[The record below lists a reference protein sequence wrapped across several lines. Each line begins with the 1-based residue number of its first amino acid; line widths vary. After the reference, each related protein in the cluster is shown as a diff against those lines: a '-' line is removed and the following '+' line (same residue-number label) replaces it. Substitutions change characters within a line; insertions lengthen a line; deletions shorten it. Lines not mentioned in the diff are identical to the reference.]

1 MSALHAPFCRT
12 NFAATGRSPDESVA
26 RFYEGVEQ
34 AQLLLT
40 RENVTHRGHFH
51 TIENT
56 TSLPYPTQ
64 KPRPKFYIAAQNKA
78 DSFAFAGRMG
88 YSVMAIPPTGA
99 MKRPMAARQFRV
111 NPSGRWPTALVK
123 WYRRDA
129 IWLTSISRACYELR
143 CCFQPFLRKVSNGRR
158 KLAWEMTTRGGVCLR
173 KVHPTL
179 MRVCTRN

>member
-158 KLAWEMTTRGGVCLR
+158 KLASGMTTQDGFASVKSAQR
-173 KVHPTL
+173 
-179 MRVCTRN
+179 